1 MYRWIYETAAE
12 DSFVS
17 IERIERRLGFEPR
30 YSNRDALVRNYD
42 WYVAHRDEIRTGT
55 GTTHRVRWK
64 KGVLQLVKH
73 LF

>member
-17 IERIERRLGFEPR
+17 IERIEQKLGYRPR

-42 WYVAHRDEIRTGT
+42 WYVAHRDDIRPVT

-64 KGVLQLVKH
+64 RGVLELAKH
-73 LF
+73 FF